1 MKRSI
6 QKSALMYRVKAA
18 VLALAPNAEIILF
31 GSRARDDAEGLSDWD
46 LLVLLDGPRDKILEG
61 RIKDLLYDMALE
73 TDNVLSSIVRSKA
86 EWSSPRYA
94 VMPIKQRID
103 QEGVRL

>member
-6 QKSALMYRVKAA
+6 QKGPLMDRVKAA

-46 LLVLLDGPRDKILEG
+46 LLVLLDGPRDKVLER
-61 RIKDLLYDMALE
+61 RIQDLLYDLELE
-73 TDNVLSSIVRSKA
+73 TDTVLSSIIRTKA
-86 EWSSPRYA
+86 EWTSPRYA
-94 VMPIKQRID
+94 VMPIKMRID
-103 QEGVRL
+103 QEGVPL